1 MSLADLNCNFN
12 CDWLIELSDNRLS
25 NNQLSNKKLSDNHL
39 GSELV
44 ENRTFSNQ
52 SQSKEIPL
60 TNRVRGPYSKLQ
72 TEFLPPRFMA
82 QVRSARAI
90 NRSGKTRIRNLQYG
104 PRKRG

>member
-25 NNQLSNKKLSDNHL
+25 NNKLSNKKLSDDHL

-52 SQSKEIPL
+52 SQLNRYLLL
-60 TNRVRGPYSKLQ
+60 TEFEGRTVSYGRSFFLLDLWPKCEARGP
-72 TEFLPPRFMA
+72 
-82 QVRSARAI
+82 
-90 NRSGKTRIRNLQYG
+90 
-104 PRKRG
+104 